1 MREREA
7 AVSIFSSAI
16 LNTRRPAGRRAS
28 ALLSFTVATAV
39 GFIPGPRLD
48 DGAPPAP
55 EAPVTQPKAST
66 APGLPAQPG
75 STAQPGNTARPGI
88 PAQPGNTARPGDHE
102 VPPHDDAELGND
114 VSWPQ
119 CNRDLPDDRA
129 FAIVGVNN
137 GLANTTNP
145 CLHQQLDWADDA
157 DGGTGQPRVALYVN
171 TANPGLRGSWW
182 PTNNEYGGKAVA
194 NPYGDCQGKEDTAC
208 AYMYGYA
215 KAFDDAYLRTV
226 AEPDTYLW
234 WLDVETGNSWSAD
247 KNANRADLE
256 GMTDFF
262 HSIGASVGIYSSARQ
277 WGQIVGDV
285 GSASSLYPLPSWL
298 AGAHSAAQ
306 AGDMCSAEPLT
317 AGGQVVLTQF
327 VAGRFDYDHSCI

>member
-1 MREREA
+1 MF
-7 AVSIFSSAI
+7 FSSA
-16 LNTRRPAGRRAS
+16 LLGRKRPVGRRAS
-28 ALLSFTVATAV
+28 ALLSFLVATAV

-55 EAPVTQPKAST
+55 ESTVTQPSPKAS
-66 APGLPAQPG
+66 AASGG
-75 STAQPGNTARPGI
+75 
-88 PAQPGNTARPGDHE
+88 
-102 VPPHDDAELGND
+102 DDAGPGND

-119 CNRDLPDDRA
+119 CSADLPDDPA

-157 DGGTGQPRVALYVN
+157 GGGTGQPPLALYVN

-182 PTNNEYGGKAVA
+182 PTNNEYGGKVVA
-194 NPYGDCQGKEDTAC
+194 NPYGDCRGKEDAAC

-215 KAFDDAYLRTV
+215 KAFDDAYLRTIS
-226 AEPDTYLW
+226 EPGTYLW
-234 WLDVETGNSWSAD
+234 WLDVETGNSWSGD
-247 KNANRADLE
+247 RNANRADLE

-277 WGQIVGDV
+277 WGQIVGEV
-285 GSASSLYPLPSWL
+285 GSASSLYTLPSWL
-298 AGAHSAAQ
+298 AGARSAAQ
-306 AGDMCSAEPLT
+306 ANDMCSAAPLT

-327 VAGRFDYDHSCI
+327 VAGGFDYDHSCI